1 MPPQQF
7 DASRNDGE
15 QIMQDEWIPWVQGR
29 EIANSSESGKDGVQW
44 AKRHNVPF
52 MQASKH
58 GRVFVSKLACEQLSK
73 KAPPE
78 LELRPMLGVQS
89 VGTDEHRTVDVSSL
103 ATSDDSKRHPDS
115 YDIHVKVTVSHDLLK
130 AILSSGSC

>member
-1 MPPQQF
+1 MNATSTII

-52 MQASKH
+52 MQANKH

-78 LELRPMLGVQS
+78 LELRPMPGNP
-89 VGTDEHRTVDVSSL
+89 DEHWTADVSSL
-103 ATSDDSKRHPDS
+103 AKSEVSHPDA
-115 YDIHVKVTVSHDLLK
+115 YDIHVKVTVSHALLK
-130 AILSSGSC
+130 AIFSKG